1 VKRAYHPR
9 MAGPVPKSPEWP
21 SRPSRGRPD
30 TQPSLVPFV
39 PVQQGA
45 PEGIGWA
52 MIPLLTCG
60 FGTSPA
66 FVYVAARQRSA
77 RSWRLAAGYGVAT
90 GVVFLPLAV
99 GLPLLTMLLLMI
111 NWVVG
116 SVHAFAERPKAFP
129 SRTPRDHLNQHAI
142 EVARYRRGLRAE
154 ARRLVAE
161 DPELAN
167 DLRIGRPE
175 LPRAYDD
182 GGLIDVNHASAESLA
197 MLPELTPEM
206 IQRIV
211 RLRAEQGGFVSAAEL
226 ALLADLPH
234 DLVNR
239 IADYVIFLP

>member
-1 VKRAYHPR
+1 
-9 MAGPVPKSPEWP
+9 
-21 SRPSRGRPD
+21 
-30 TQPSLVPFV
+30 VPFV
-39 PVQQGA
+39 PGQQGG
-45 PEGIGWA
+45 PEGVGWA
-52 MIPLLTCG
+52 LVPLLTCG

-66 FVYVAARQRSA
+66 FVYLAARKGSA
-77 RSWRLAAGYGVAT
+77 RFWRLAAGYGVLTVA
-90 GVVFLPLAV
+90 VFVPLAF

-116 SVHAFAERPKAFP
+116 SVHAVAERPKAFP
-129 SRTPRDHLNQHAI
+129 SRTPRDHLNRHAI

-154 ARRLVAE
+154 ARRLAAE
-161 DPELAN
+161 DPHLAN

-182 GGLIDVNHASAESLA
+182 GGLVDVNHASAESLA
-197 MLPELTPEM
+197 LLPELTPEM

-226 ALLADLPH
+226 ALHADLPP

-239 IADYVIFLP
+239 IADYVVFLP

>member
-1 VKRAYHPR
+1 
-9 MAGPVPKSPEWP
+9 M
-21 SRPSRGRPD
+21 
-30 TQPSLVPFV
+30 PFP
-39 PVQQGA
+39 PVQRSGG

-52 MIPLLTCG
+52 LVPLMTCG

-66 FVYVAARQRSA
+66 FAYAAARQRSA
-77 RSWRLAAGYGVAT
+77 RFWRFAIAYGLAT
-90 GVVFLPLAV
+90 GVVFVPLAF
-99 GLPLLTMLLLMI
+99 GLPFLTMLLLMI
-111 NWVVG
+111 NWVAG

-129 SRTPRDHLNQHAI
+129 SRTPRDYLNLHAI

-154 ARRLVAE
+154 ARRLAAD
-161 DPELAN
+161 DPDLAN

-197 MLPELTPEM
+197 LIPELTPEM

-211 RLRAEQGGFVSAAEL
+211 RLRGEQGGFVSAAEL
-226 ALLADLPH
+226 ALHADLPP

-239 IADYVIFLP
+239 VADYVIFLP